1 MQPPP
6 EKTVPQ
12 VVVQENGET
21 KEKEK
26 NEEDLVTAEAKKIVE
41 TLTGADSERHSAF
54 CLFLLGWH
62 EERFES
68 DDQCLVN

>member
-1 MQPPP
+1 MVSVVQPPP
-6 EKTVPQ
+6 EKPVTQ

-41 TLTGADSERHSAF
+41 TLTGTDSETCAFCF
-54 CLFLLGWH
+54 CLF
-62 EERFES
+62 
-68 DDQCLVN
+68 V